1 MALPGQE
8 DAESAPRRGLS
19 RVGRDVAMVLWPSFL
34 AAAVQTIVFFAI
46 FDPVYLGEGT
56 ALAEL
61 ISNHNAGYALGFFF
75 FWAFS
80 TLSSALTLYLARTE
94 GSP

>member
-1 MALPGQE
+1 MAIETPDNE
-8 DAESAPRRGLS
+8 DSPRRGLG

-34 AAAVQTIVFFAI
+34 AAAVETMVFFAV

-61 ISNHNAGYALGFFF
+61 IANHNAGYALGFFF

-80 TLSSALTLYLARTE
+80 ILASALTVYLVRTE
-94 GSP
+94 APR